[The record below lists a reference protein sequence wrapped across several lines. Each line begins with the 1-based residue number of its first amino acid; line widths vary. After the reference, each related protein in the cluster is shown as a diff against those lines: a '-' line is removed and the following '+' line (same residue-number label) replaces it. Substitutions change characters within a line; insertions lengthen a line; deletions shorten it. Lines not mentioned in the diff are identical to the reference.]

1 MWLQNLWPKE
11 RSSSPRTER
20 RDPEQGGILPSG
32 GSEVFWISEEFEQE
46 VGLEED
52 EVTDDSASP
61 ESPASVCR
69 RALGPQLP

>member
-32 GSEVFWISEEFEQE
+32 GSVFWISEEFEQE